1 MASSPK
7 AKTQQRDKW
16 LHIKVSLDEREHL
29 KLLAHSQGCTVA
41 DLVRASV
48 SHRIT
53 GMKPKGRPRMTKAAD
68 PALLSSLARIGNNLN
83 QIARWCNQYQ
93 GGADAVQVLAG
104 LAGIEREIK
113 SLLPDHVSD
122 VEQEGADDAGSAI

>member
-7 AKTQQRDKW
+7 AKTAQRDKW

-29 KLLAHSQGCTVA
+29 KLLAHSQGCTVS

-68 PALLSSLARIGNNLN
+68 PALLASLARIGNNLN
-83 QIARWCNQYQ
+83 QIARWCNRYQ
-93 GGADAVQVLAG
+93 SGADAVQVLVS
-104 LAGIEREIK
+104 LASIHDEMKR
-113 SLLPDHVSD
+113 LLPDAQLNDEEVADAVSD
-122 VEQEGADDAGSAI
+122 V